1 MFPFVCD
8 FKLTFKQS
16 RKFIIYVSMYMYL
29 YVSVRGGFFFQ
40 IERENTEDVQGRGG
54 RNPED
59 HREGEEPR
67 LRTGHLPSEEVLRN
81 GGCHKKQRP
90 ASAGEKQAQ
99 HLR

>member
-1 MFPFVCD
+1 
-8 FKLTFKQS
+8 
-16 RKFIIYVSMYMYL
+16 MYQL
-29 YVSVRGGFFFQ
+29 DEGFFFQ
-40 IERENTEDVQGRGG
+40 IERENTQNVQGRGG

-59 HREGEEPR
+59 HREGEKPG

-81 GGCHKKQRP
+81 GGRHQKQRP